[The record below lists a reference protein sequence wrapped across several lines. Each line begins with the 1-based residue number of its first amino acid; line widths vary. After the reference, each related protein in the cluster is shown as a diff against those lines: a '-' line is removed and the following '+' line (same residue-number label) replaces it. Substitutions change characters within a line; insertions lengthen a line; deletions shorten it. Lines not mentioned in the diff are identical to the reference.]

1 MYNLTIDATERIS
14 PSEEVDN
21 QAPIE
26 SKENEHENS
35 STEKPEESKGDN
47 TAADNINFSED
58 EEDLLFDLDDP
69 LPEKLDVLAPT
80 QKVDVD
86 INEVLKNE
94 TNGESVEESAGANQD
109 VNLKPTENS
118 EVLVPTQ
125 KIEVDINE
133 VQKRIKNRVSEIK
146 TALNQS
152 SELSK
157 SMSEITDMVVDKDVD
172 NEDNE
177 NLATLAPTQ
186 KIEDNI
192 TEVLKHETRV
202 EPVEENSDQEESS
215 KSSPTSSS
223 PTETP
228 NRRKRKLYTLVPKAD
243 VSTAIFFK
251 LYILKSKSMTIFTT

>member
-26 SKENEHENS
+26 SKENEHEDS

-192 TEVLKHETRV
+192 TETRV
-202 EPVEENSDQEESS
+202 EPVVENSYQDESS

-251 LYILKSKSMTIFTT
+251 LYILKSKSRTIFTT

>member
-1 MYNLTIDATERIS
+1 MFNLTIDTTGKKS
-14 PSEEVDN
+14 PPKEVDN
-21 QAPIE
+21 KSPPE
-26 SKENEHENS
+26 SKENS
-35 STEKPEESKGDN
+35 STEKPEESKDEDN
-47 TAADNINFSED
+47 TAVDNVNFSED

-69 LPEKLDVLAPT
+69 QSEKLDVLAPT

-94 TNGESVEESAGANQD
+94 TKGEPFEENVGVNQET
-109 VNLKPTENS
+109 NPKSTENP
-118 EVLVPTQ
+118 EVLAPTQ
-125 KIEVDINE
+125 KIEVDINA
-133 VQKRIKNRVSEIK
+133 VQKRIKNRVSEIR

-172 NEDNE
+172 NENNE
-177 NLATLAPTQ
+177 DLATVVPTE
-186 KIEDNI
+186 KLEDDV
-192 TEVLKHETRV
+192 TEVLKDETKV
-202 EPVEENSDQEESS
+202 QPVEENSDQEESS

-243 VSTAIFFK
+243 VSKVWFNVIKDFFK
-251 LYILKSKSMTIFTT
+251 APKQRSCL